1 MNWINR
7 ASYINSVEYQ
17 TSDKNLVLQKILNK
31 ISSKRLF
38 HQVSKYLQKLDI
50 WHMHAQF
57 NYIQ

>member
-17 TSDKNLVLQKILNK
+17 SDKNLVLQTILNK

-50 WHMHAQF
+50 WHMHVQF
-57 NYIQ
+57 NYIR